1 MNKVLRG
8 LARAVSLLAAVAV
21 AAVII
26 LYPRLVAEDS
36 ASVPHGFLVVLLM
49 GMSAAWVHGFGFVP
63 ENRILRVSF
72 FSRRGLARDAHRH
85 LGRVSALRQ
94 LLPNALSTQFFL
106 DFMSQTTL
114 YERLGGEA
122 GLTALVD
129 KYLEILR
136 SNPAYAALSSRYV
149 NGMAHY
155 RARMLEYLT
164 GWFGGPVLYA
174 QKHGLPCL
182 RENHQRI
189 QITAELRDLWFGCM
203 QQALAESVSDE
214 TLRSELEA
222 VFWQM
227 ADSLRNA

>member
-1 MNKVLRG
+1 
-8 LARAVSLLAAVAV
+8 
-21 AAVII
+21 
-26 LYPRLVAEDS
+26 
-36 ASVPHGFLVVLLM
+36 
-49 GMSAAWVHGFGFVP
+49 
-63 ENRILRVSF
+63 
-72 FSRRGLARDAHRH
+72 
-85 LGRVSALRQ
+85 
-94 LLPNALSTQFFL
+94 
-106 DFMSQTTL
+106 MSQTTL
-114 YERLGGEA
+114 YERLGGEV
-122 GLTALVD
+122 GLTTLVD

-136 SNPAYAALSSRYV
+136 SIPTYAALSSRYV

-174 QKHGLPCL
+174 QRHGLPCL

-214 TLRSELEA
+214 KLRSELEA

>member
-1 MNKVLRG
+1 
-8 LARAVSLLAAVAV
+8 
-21 AAVII
+21 
-26 LYPRLVAEDS
+26 
-36 ASVPHGFLVVLLM
+36 
-49 GMSAAWVHGFGFVP
+49 
-63 ENRILRVSF
+63 
-72 FSRRGLARDAHRH
+72 
-85 LGRVSALRQ
+85 
-94 LLPNALSTQFFL
+94 
-106 DFMSQTTL
+106 MSQTTL

-189 QITAELRDLWFGCM
+189 QITAELRDLW
-203 QQALAESVSDE
+203 
-214 TLRSELEA
+214 
-222 VFWQM
+222 
-227 ADSLRNA
+227 ADGRQPAQRLIARHS

>member
-1 MNKVLRG
+1 
-8 LARAVSLLAAVAV
+8 
-21 AAVII
+21 
-26 LYPRLVAEDS
+26 
-36 ASVPHGFLVVLLM
+36 
-49 GMSAAWVHGFGFVP
+49 
-63 ENRILRVSF
+63 
-72 FSRRGLARDAHRH
+72 
-85 LGRVSALRQ
+85 
-94 LLPNALSTQFFL
+94 
-106 DFMSQTTL
+106 MSQTTL
-114 YERLGGEA
+114 YERLGGET

-136 SNPAYAALSSRYV
+136 SNPAYAALCSRYV

-155 RARMLEYLT
+155 RVRMLEYLT
-164 GWFGGPVLYA
+164 GWFGGPVLY
-174 QKHGLPCL
+174 GLPCL

-214 TLRSELEA
+214 KLRSELEA

>member
-1 MNKVLRG
+1 
-8 LARAVSLLAAVAV
+8 
-21 AAVII
+21 
-26 LYPRLVAEDS
+26 
-36 ASVPHGFLVVLLM
+36 
-49 GMSAAWVHGFGFVP
+49 
-63 ENRILRVSF
+63 
-72 FSRRGLARDAHRH
+72 
-85 LGRVSALRQ
+85 
-94 LLPNALSTQFFL
+94 
-106 DFMSQTTL
+106 MSQTTL

-189 QITAELRDLWFGCM
+189 HELQVETNDGKQLTAFAKGEGLRGM
-203 QQALAESVSDE
+203 
-214 TLRSELEA
+214 
-222 VFWQM
+222 
-227 ADSLRNA
+227 

>member
-1 MNKVLRG
+1 MWQ
-8 LARAVSLLAAVAV
+8 
-21 AAVII
+21 
-26 LYPRLVAEDS
+26 P
-36 ASVPHGFLVVLLM
+36 
-49 GMSAAWVHGFGFVP
+49 
-63 ENRILRVSF
+63 
-72 FSRRGLARDAHRH
+72 
-85 LGRVSALRQ
+85 
-94 LLPNALSTQFFL
+94 
-106 DFMSQTTL
+106 TL
-114 YERLGGEA
+114 YDRLGGEA

-136 SNPAYAALSSRYV
+136 TNPLYAELSGQYV

-189 QITAELRDLWFGCM
+189 KITTKLRDLWFGCM
-203 QQALAESVSDE
+203 QQALSESVSD
-214 TLRSELEA
+214 TSLRSELEA
-222 VFWQM
+222 AFWQM

>member
-1 MNKVLRG
+1 
-8 LARAVSLLAAVAV
+8 
-21 AAVII
+21 
-26 LYPRLVAEDS
+26 
-36 ASVPHGFLVVLLM
+36 
-49 GMSAAWVHGFGFVP
+49 
-63 ENRILRVSF
+63 
-72 FSRRGLARDAHRH
+72 
-85 LGRVSALRQ
+85 
-94 LLPNALSTQFFL
+94 
-106 DFMSQTTL
+106 MSQTTL
-114 YERLGGEA
+114 YE
-122 GLTALVD
+122 LVD
-129 KYLEILR
+129 KYLEIHR
-136 SNPAYAALSSRYV
+136 SNPSYAALSSRYV